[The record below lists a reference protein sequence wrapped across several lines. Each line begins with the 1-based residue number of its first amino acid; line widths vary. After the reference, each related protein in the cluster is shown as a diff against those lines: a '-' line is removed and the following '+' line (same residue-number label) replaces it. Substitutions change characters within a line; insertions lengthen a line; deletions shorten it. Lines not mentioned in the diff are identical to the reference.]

1 MRLSYDLHIHSCPS
15 PCGDA
20 DMTPNNIVHMAL
32 LAGFDMIALTDH
44 NTCGNCPALLT
55 VAREA
60 GLTAV
65 PGDGALHGGGGPCG
79 LPVPGIGGS
88 HGF

>member
-1 MRLSYDLHIHSCPS
+1 MRLSYDLHIHSCLS

-44 NTCGNCPALLT
+44 NTCGKLSRFVDGGKGSGADRG
-55 VAREA
+55 A
-60 GLTAV
+60 
-65 PGDGALHGGGGPCG
+65 GDGALHGGGGPCG
-79 LPVPGIGGS
+79 LPVPGTGGS